1 MARSRNAHSSSSAG
15 KSKPLCGLGR
25 IEMIKAAPRQVYAV
39 FQSFAY
45 YNDREKYDPLASI

>member
-1 MARSRNAHSSSSAG
+1 MARSRNAHSSSSTA
-15 KSKPLCGLGR
+15 KSKPLSGLGR